1 MDLFEDEF
9 LLAHSNEM
17 SLFIFRDG
25 QLFALET
32 IKCQFLYAAV
42 VITPLDQ
49 GSNQVEILCKPELT
63 EPLGHVKVQLFA

>member
-1 MDLFEDEF
+1 MLNP
-9 LLAHSNEM
+9 LP
-17 SLFIFRDG
+17 FRDG
-25 QLFALET
+25 KLFALET

-63 EPLGHVKVQLFA
+63 DPLGHVKVQ